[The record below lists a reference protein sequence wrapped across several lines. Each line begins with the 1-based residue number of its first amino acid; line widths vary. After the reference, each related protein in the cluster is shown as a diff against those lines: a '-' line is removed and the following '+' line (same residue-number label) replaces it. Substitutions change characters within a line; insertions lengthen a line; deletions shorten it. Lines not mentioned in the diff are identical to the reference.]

1 MWRNSDGKICE
12 CEKMEEPPG
21 LSLLPEKKPCRHF
34 FIAQAMFEEQRESE
48 EIGRSI

>member
-21 LSLLPEKKPCRHF
+21 LSLLPEKKNPAGISLLHRPCLKSKERV
-34 FIAQAMFEEQRESE
+34 RK
-48 EIGRSI
+48 

>member
-21 LSLLPEKKPCRHF
+21 LSLLQGKNPAGISLLHRPCLKSKERV
-34 FIAQAMFEEQRESE
+34 RK
-48 EIGRSI
+48 

>member
-12 CEKMEEPPG
+12 YERWRSLRG
-21 LSLLPEKKPCRHF
+21 FSLLRKKPCRHF
-34 FIAQAMFEEQRESE
+34 FIAKAMFEDQRKRE